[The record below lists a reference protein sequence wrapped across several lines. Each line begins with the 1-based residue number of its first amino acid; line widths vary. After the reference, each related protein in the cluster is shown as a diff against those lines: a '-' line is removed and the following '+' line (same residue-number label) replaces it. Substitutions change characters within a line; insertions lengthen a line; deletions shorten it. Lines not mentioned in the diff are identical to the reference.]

1 MVSVYKQPPFYTY
14 HLLLFPAHSLCSSQL
29 NMPNMILSQ
38 QLSLQIYALLAL
50 TFLSFLYVSAHVK
63 VCAQQLSEQV
73 SLQAPFY
80 RRGNKAQGSKFTSS
94 VRETSYKMT
103 QAIRNPEMMI
113 HPAYNA
119 SLSSVCDTV
128 YLSVSTYHKISAI
141 NCIVS
146 IFIIILDMLKLN
158 SFQNKYQQY
167 QASIFKL
174 ENYLQSIHKFNSWE

>member
-1 MVSVYKQPPFYTY
+1 MCIGTKDFRQLLWFLCISSHLSTHIISCYSQPC
-14 HLLLFPAHSLCSSQL
+14 SLCSSQL

-103 QAIRNPEMMI
+103 QAIRNPEMMM

-141 NCIVS
+141 NYFSVY
-146 IFIIILDMLKLN
+146 FYYYFRYAKVKQLPK
-158 SFQNKYQQY
+158 
-167 QASIFKL
+167 
-174 ENYLQSIHKFNSWE
+174 